1 MNELPEL
8 CRRIV
13 TSVEGALACALVD
26 LRSGMTLAVHGQGA
40 DSQELSE
47 ALAKSAMEMFRSEA
61 ASHGACVDEVQLR
74 LGRSRHFGK
83 RLSNERALVLVTIR
97 EANAGMSLAQLKES
111 ALLLEP

>member
-1 MNELPEL
+1 MNEPLEV
-8 CRRIV
+8 CRRVV

-26 LRSGMTLAVHGQGA
+26 LRTGMTLAVHGQGA
-40 DSQELSE
+40 DSGELSE
-47 ALAKSAMEMFRSEA
+47 ALARSGTEMFGPEA
-61 ASHGACVDEVQLR
+61 ASHGVDEVQLR

-111 ALLLEP
+111 ALLLEL